1 MSNLDEVATTPA
13 GLSNRSTQTK
23 LKPSETSNVSTV
35 DDDSKSGEHEALCCL
50 FPHCGGKP
58 VYGGNPE
65 ALGFAVDTA
74 GRSITLA
81 NGGAFFATAILRLAT
96 EAAGCETD
104 PPEGSNVV
112 PECQNRVYGLR
123 PSSYIVL
130 YTVVIGVVTAA
141 LMPLIGSLV
150 DYSEKR
156 LTAGRCTAV
165 TFVTFLFPPIFLSS
179 ESWFPVTLLMYMA
192 AFSGWTLTTLT
203 YSYLPD
209 VADSP
214 QQLNVY
220 TKSFTVLTF
229 GAMVAMILTVILA
242 STLLGF
248 GDDAVMVARFSS
260 AITVMI
266 TGSLLYCSWFQLF
279 RPRPPLR
286 KMPSGQTIWNAGFI
300 QVYNTSLRIYREMP
314 ALKWFYLS
322 ILFIEA
328 GTNSLGSIAITYF
341 TSKLGFSSQ
350 ENGIFVLVTLMGSIP
365 GGILSAWANTRWNP
379 IISSILS
386 TIVLMVFIVLAAVF
400 LTGPGQEY
408 RAYLIS
414 AGFGLGAGA
423 KWTVDRLLA
432 SVLIPR
438 GQDTELMG
446 TFLFAGQVFTWVPP
460 LIFAAMNEAGID
472 QRIGIA
478 TLPIYLIIGIFCLY
492 SMGDYKAALIASGR
506 DEMLPQPAAVRQG
519 DDTSSF
525 PRHGDG
531 TSSSRP
537 LSPVLATAVS
547 VEI

>member
-1 MSNLDEVATTPA
+1 M
-13 GLSNRSTQTK
+13 
-23 LKPSETSNVSTV
+23 
-35 DDDSKSGEHEALCCL
+35 
-50 FPHCGGKP
+50 FPRCGGKP
-58 VYGGNPE
+58 VYGGKPE

-74 GRSITLA
+74 GRAITLA

-112 PECQNRVYGLR
+112 PECENRVYGLR

-130 YTVVIGVVTAA
+130 YTVVIGVVTSA
-141 LMPLIGSLV
+141 LMPLVGSLV

-165 TFVTFLFPPIFLSS
+165 TFVAFLFPPIFLSS
-179 ESWFPVTLLMYMA
+179 ESWFPITLLMYLA

-214 QQLNVY
+214 EQLNVY
-220 TKSFTVLTF
+220 TRSFTVLTF
-229 GAMVAMILTVILA
+229 GAMVAMILTVIIA
-242 STLLGF
+242 STMLGF
-248 GDDAVMVARFSS
+248 GDDAVKVARLSS
-260 AITVMI
+260 GITVMC
-266 TGSLLYCSWFQLF
+266 TGTLLYCSWFKLF

-286 KMPSGQTIWNAGFI
+286 IMPSGQTIWNAGFI
-300 QVYNTSLRIYREMP
+300 QVYHTSCRIYREMP

-341 TSKLGFSSQ
+341 TSKLGFSSK

-365 GGILSAWANTRWNP
+365 GGILSAWATSRWNP
-379 IISSILS
+379 ITSSILA
-386 TIVLMVFIVLAAVF
+386 TMVLMIFIILAAVF
-400 LTGPGQEY
+400 LTGPGQEAI
-408 RAYLIS
+408 AYSIS

-446 TFLFAGQVFTWVPP
+446 IFLFAGQIFTWVPP
-460 LIFAAMNEAGID
+460 LVFAAMNEAGVD

-478 TLPIYLIIGIFCLY
+478 TLPIYLIVGIFCLY
-492 SMGDYKAALIASGR
+492 ALGDYKSALVASGR
-506 DEMLPQPAAVRQG
+506 HDMLPTPAVVRDG
-519 DDTSSF
+519 DDTSSS
-525 PRHGDG
+525 P
-531 TSSSRP
+531 SRP
-537 LSPVLATAVS
+537 QSLVAESES